1 MEASMSGT
9 YLTILIMGWHYAYN
23 EWAKKIFRRTNLQ
36 LDNLPKRL
44 IVLKIIS
51 TVYSLLFRQAMRLR
65 ENGNKS
71 IPETFFTRTIDFS
84 QVKNE
89 QK

>member
-1 MEASMSGT
+1 MSCT
-9 YLTILIMGWHYAYN
+9 YLTILIMWWHYAYK
-23 EWAKKIFRRTNLQ
+23 EWAKTIFRRTNWQ
-36 LDNLPKRL
+36 LDNLPRRL

-51 TVYSLLFRQAMRLR
+51 TVYSLMFRQAMRLR

-84 QVKNE
+84 HVKNE